1 MTNISTFFFSGL
13 TVAFI
18 SMLKPL
24 AHKLLIV
31 EDDEQ
36 LRQCLADVMAARG
49 FRVITAASVAEGLIQ
64 IELQIEANGLAF
76 AVVDLRLPDGCG
88 LTVVEAL
95 KRRRPDA
102 RIVIQ
107 TGYGNIA
114 TAVSAAKIGAVD
126 YLTKPAAPDE
136 IASVLLTPEGSKSEA
151 PEHPMTANRMRWRH
165 IQNFYQ
171 VYGRNLSEAARRL
184 TMHRRTLQ
192 RVLAK
197 GTPR

>member
-1 MTNISTFFFSGL
+1 MTKINTFFFGGL
-13 TVAFI
+13 PI

-36 LRQCLADVMAARG
+36 LRQSLADAMATRG

-64 IELQIEANGLAF
+64 IELQIELNGPAF
-76 AVVDLRLPDGCG
+76 AIVDLRLPDGCG

-114 TAVSAAKIGAVD
+114 SAVSAAKIGAVD
-126 YLTKPAAPDE
+126 YLTKPVAPDE
-136 IASVLLTPEGSKSEA
+136 IASVLLTPEGCKFEA
-151 PEHPMTANRMRWRH
+151 PEHPMTANRMRWEH

>member
-1 MTNISTFFFSGL
+1 
-13 TVAFI
+13 
-18 SMLKPL
+18 MLQPL
-24 AHKLLIV
+24 AQTLLIV
-31 EDDEQ
+31 EDDER
-36 LRQCLADVMAARG
+36 LRQCLSDAMSVRG
-49 FRVITAASVAEGLIQ
+49 FSVMTAGSVAEGLIQ
-64 IELQIEANGLAF
+64 VELNSPAF

-88 LTVVEAL
+88 LAVVEAL
-95 KRRRPDA
+95 KQRRLDV

-114 TAVSAAKIGAVD
+114 TAVDAAKIGAID

-136 IASVLLTPEGSKSEA
+136 IASVLLTPEGCKSEP
-151 PEHPMTANRMRWRH
+151 PEHPMTAGRVRWEH

-171 VYGRNLSEAARRL
+171 LYGRNVSEAARRL

-197 GTPR
+197 GAPR

>member
-1 MTNISTFFFSGL
+1 
-13 TVAFI
+13 
-18 SMLKPL
+18 MLKPPK
-24 AHKLLIV
+24 HTLLIV
-31 EDDEQ
+31 EDDDQ
-36 LRQCLADVMAARG
+36 LRQCLADAMAARG
-49 FRVITAASVAEGLIQ
+49 FDVIAAGSVAEGLSHV
-64 IELQIEANGLAF
+64 ELNGPAF

-88 LTVVEAL
+88 LAVVEAL
-95 KRRRPDA
+95 KRRRSDV
-102 RIVIQ
+102 RVVIQ

-136 IASVLLTPEGSKSEA
+136 IVSVLLTPEGCRSE
-151 PEHPMTANRMRWRH
+151 PPKHPMTANRVRWEH
-165 IQNFYQ
+165 IQNFYR
-171 VYGRNLSEAARRL
+171 VYGSNLSEAARRL

>member
-1 MTNISTFFFSGL
+1 MWRDYVRRVVFREPHAVGL
-13 TVAFI
+13 V
-18 SMLKPL
+18 SMLERSPD
-24 AHKLLIV
+24 KLLIV

-36 LRQCLADVMAARG
+36 LRQCLAGAMAARG
-49 FRVITAASVAEGLIQ
+49 FQVITAGSVGEGLRQ
-64 IELQIEANGLAF
+64 VESNAPVF

-88 LTVVEAL
+88 LIVVEAL
-95 KRRRPDA
+95 KRRGPDT
-102 RIVIQ
+102 RIVVL

-126 YLTKPAAPDE
+126 YLTKPASAEE
-136 IASVLLTPEGSKSEA
+136 IASVLRTPEGGKSL
-151 PEHPMTANRMRWRH
+151 PPQQPMTADRVRWEH
-165 IQNFYQ
+165 IQNFYRL
-171 VYGRNLSEAARRL
+171 YGCNVSEAARRL

>member
-1 MTNISTFFFSGL
+1 
-13 TVAFI
+13 
-18 SMLKPL
+18 MLEPP
-24 AHKLLIV
+24 ADILLIV
-31 EDDEQ
+31 EDDEP
-36 LRQCLADVMAARG
+36 LRECLAGAMAARG
-49 FRVITAASVAEGLIQ
+49 FQVITAGSVAAGLGQ
-64 IELQIEANGLAF
+64 VESNAPAF

-95 KRRRPDA
+95 KRRRPDT
-102 RIVIQ
+102 RILVL

-126 YLTKPAAPDE
+126 YLTKPATAEE
-136 IASVLLTPEGSKSEA
+136 IASVLLTPDGGKSQ
-151 PEHPMTANRMRWRH
+151 PPDQPMTADRVRWEH
-165 IQNFYQ
+165 IQNFYRL
-171 VYGRNLSEAARRL
+171 YGCNVSEAARRL

>member
-1 MTNISTFFFSGL
+1 
-13 TVAFI
+13 
-18 SMLKPL
+18 MLEPL
-24 AHKLLIV
+24 AHTLLIV

-36 LRQCLADVMAARG
+36 LRHCLTQAMAARG
-49 FRVITAASVAEGLIQ
+49 FRVIAAGSVADGLTQ
-64 IELQIEANGLAF
+64 VELNGPAF

-88 LTVVEAL
+88 LAVVEAL
-95 KRRRPDA
+95 KRRRSDA

-136 IASVLLTPEGSKSEA
+136 IASVLLTPEGCKSE
-151 PEHPMTANRMRWRH
+151 PPKHPMTANRVRWEH

-171 VYGRNLSEAARRL
+171 MYERNLSEAARRL

-192 RVLAK
+192 SVLAK

>member
-1 MTNISTFFFSGL
+1 
-13 TVAFI
+13 
-18 SMLKPL
+18 MLEPP
-24 AHKLLIV
+24 ANMLLIV
-31 EDDEQ
+31 EDDER
-36 LRQCLADVMAARG
+36 LRECLAHAMAARD
-49 FRVITAASVAEGLIQ
+49 FRVITAGSVSVGLNQ
-64 IELQIEANGLAF
+64 VELNAPAF

-136 IASVLLTPEGSKSEA
+136 IASVLLSPEGSKSEA

-192 RVLAK
+192 RVL
-197 GTPR
+197 